1 MRLKTVLAATSDMTV
16 VKTPRT
22 ARTALINA
30 VTVEAEALEALEALD
45 EALHEAPDEALILQG
60 ATQFSLQFRR

>member
-30 VTVEAEALEALEALD
+30 VTVEAEALEALEAPD
-45 EALHEAPDEALILQG
+45 EAPDEALILQG